1 MNFDLADIARLA
13 RQADECAVW
22 PGDSWKA
29 LARLG
34 GLRWCIPQAYG
45 GEGLQGA
52 ELFERYESLAGACL
66 TTAFFLRPRDAACRP
81 LIDTRNESA
90 FVANCRPTW
99 PPASISLPSA
109 LPSLRRRDSTRRRP

>member
-45 GEGLQGA
+45 GEGLQGS

-66 TTAFFLRPRDAACRP
+66 TTAFLLSQRDAACRR
-81 LIDTRNESA
+81 LVDSGNERLCRELSPDLA
-90 FVANCRPTW
+90 SGKHFITVGVAQ
-99 PPASISLPSA
+99 L
-109 LPSLRRRDSTRRRP
+109 